1 MRTLLGVDT
10 AAVSLLGG
18 DGCFVQDAR
27 GRTHAT
33 QACWA
38 DTLAGWP
45 LLQPT
50 DANGL
55 VTELSVSGKRCA
67 LWRSRLRVIF
77 RVESFAGCL
86 VLQPTDAVGCS
97 QKCARLASSAR
108 AVLAGE
114 HGRLAAWPDL
124 REV

>member
-1 MRTLLGVDT
+1 MLGVDT

-38 DTLAGWP
+38 GTLAGWP

-50 DANGL
+50 DAHGL

-67 LWRSRLRVIF
+67 LWRSRLRSYLSGGGLCRLFGAAAHRRSWLLAEVC
-77 RVESFAGCL
+77 VAGK
-86 VLQPTDAVGCS
+86 Q
-97 QKCARLASSAR
+97 CACCAC
-108 AVLAGE
+108 G
-114 HGRLAAWPDL
+114 
-124 REV
+124 